1 MEYLRELGTVFA
13 GSLSNVWAVFANF
26 VPVLLLAI
34 VLFVVGML
42 VASVVGKAVAQ
53 VIAITKV
60 DKLFESAGLG
70 EFLAK
75 AGLKLDIGKFFG
87 VIVKWFIAIVFLMAA
102 LQIVNLTEVSLFI
115 GQMVFLYM
123 PKVIIIA
130 IIFMLAAIISDVAKK
145 VVMTSAKMANIKKS
159 ETLGTLAKYAIWVIA
174 VILILSQFEGL
185 KNYMLI
191 IFGGIVSF
199 LVIAGGISFGIGGK
213 EFATRTLEKM
223 EKELSSDK

>member
-1 MEYLRELGTVFA
+1 MEYLKELGTIFA

-34 VLFVVGML
+34 ILFIVGML

-53 VIAITKV
+53 VISITKV

-87 VIVKWFIAIVFLMAA
+87 VIVKWFIAIVFLMAS
-102 LQIVNLTEVSLFI
+102 LQVVNLTDVSLFI
-115 GQMVFLYM
+115 GKMVFLYM

-145 VVMTSAKMANIKKS
+145 VVATSAKMANIKKS

-174 VILILSQFEGL
+174 VILILSQFEDL
-185 KNYMLI
+185 KDYMLI
-191 IFGGIVSF
+191 IFGGVMAF
-199 LVIAGGISFGIGGK
+199 FVIAGGISFGIGGK
-213 EFATRTLEKM
+213 EVAARILEKV
-223 EKELSSDK
+223 EKDLSSDK